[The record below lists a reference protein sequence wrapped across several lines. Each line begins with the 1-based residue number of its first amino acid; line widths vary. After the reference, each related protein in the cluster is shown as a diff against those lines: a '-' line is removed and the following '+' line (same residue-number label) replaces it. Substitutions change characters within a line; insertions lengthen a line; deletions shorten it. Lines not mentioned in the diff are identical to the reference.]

1 MPENMIIAGGMGGVF
16 VPIVIEFA
24 AKGQKV
30 SDQIPMKWSGVAGVI
45 GGIVPLGLHFA
56 KPAFYT
62 RLSEDTKR
70 GLLAFGGASLATGA
84 SILILDELR
93 KREMYT
99 FQEVPLGRGY
109 HSEGLTERVYP
120 EGIKEI

>member
-24 AKGQKV
+24 AKGQRI
-30 SDQIPMKWSGVAGVI
+30 SDQIPLKWSGVVGVV
-45 GGIVPLGLHFA
+45 GGIVPIGMHFA
-56 KPAFYT
+56 KPGIWT
-62 RLSEDTKR
+62 KLSEDTKR
-70 GLLAFGGASLATGA
+70 GALAFGAASLATGA

-93 KREMYT
+93 KRAMYT
-99 FQEVPLGRGY
+99 FEEVPLGS
-109 HSEGLTERVYP
+109 HEEGLTQRVYP